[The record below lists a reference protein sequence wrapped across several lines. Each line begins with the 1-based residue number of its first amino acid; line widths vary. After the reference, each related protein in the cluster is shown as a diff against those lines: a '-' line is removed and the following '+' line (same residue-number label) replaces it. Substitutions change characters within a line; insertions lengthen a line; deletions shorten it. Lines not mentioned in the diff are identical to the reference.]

1 MAIIV
6 GNFPWSDELAEKFID
21 LWQKNECLQD
31 VSSSQ
36 SSSVVAA
43 VYRDTTQLNWAS
55 SWVELC
61 RYKWSFILYYT
72 SWCYNGQVWNSWLP
86 DNGCSGNAAGTQCD
100 KTVSLFH
107 V

>member
-55 SWVELC
+55 S
-61 RYKWSFILYYT
+61 
-72 SWCYNGQVWNSWLP
+72 
-86 DNGCSGNAAGTQCD
+86 
-100 KTVSLFH
+100 
-107 V
+107 

>member
-1 MAIIV
+1 MGHDYICDVSIIFRFFVLFMAIIV

-55 SWVELC
+55 S
-61 RYKWSFILYYT
+61 
-72 SWCYNGQVWNSWLP
+72 
-86 DNGCSGNAAGTQCD
+86 
-100 KTVSLFH
+100 
-107 V
+107 